1 MKLNE
6 LKEKLI
12 KENKEFR
19 EEYYKDDLAFG
30 LSNLVSNLRAH
41 ENVDQNKLAK
51 LIKTKQSGISRLEKG
66 VSLPSLTFINKI
78 AETLNYRIIIK
89 FVSKKTGTT
98 FDSDGNVSVNN
109 YCRISLKNN
118 NIYPQ
123 ATNSSM
129 FSTEYKSPY
138 LHIEN
143 NSLVIS

>member
-1 MKLNE
+1 MKINE
-6 LKEKLI
+6 LKEKLL

-19 EEYYKDDLAFG
+19 EEYYKDDLALG

-66 VSLPSLTFINKI
+66 ISLPSLTFINKI
-78 AETLNYRIIIK
+78 AKALNYRIIIK

-98 FDSDGNVSVNN
+98 FDSDGNIFINN
-109 YCRISLKNN
+109 YYKISLKNN
-118 NIYPQ
+118 NIYPL

-129 FSTEYKSPY
+129 FSKEYKSPY

-143 NSLVIS
+143 NSLVVA